1 MMTTEQIGE
10 LARHFKIDEASILRE
25 YVQLLFLRSFYA
37 LKESRHVFFKGGTAI
52 HFHYGSFRFS
62 EDLDFSTLQS
72 SDQLRQMVEA
82 ATRDLKT
89 EMASLEQGKFTIK
102 HDSFNGQLKFAYK
115 GSRPLGNRS
124 WCFSHHPLLSP
135 QHLKIG
141 SCPPFSLNT

>member
-10 LARHFKIDEASILRE
+10 LARHCMIDEASIMRE

-37 LKESRHVFFKGGTAI
+37 LKESRNVFFKDGTAI

-82 ATRDLKT
+82 ATRDLK
-89 EMASLEQGKFTIK
+89 EVEAREEIVG
-102 HDSFNGQLKFAYK
+102 
-115 GSRPLGNRS
+115 
-124 WCFSHHPLLSP
+124 
-135 QHLKIG
+135 
-141 SCPPFSLNT
+141 